1 MFGKPLVNGSRS
13 TEANPIALSA
23 ALSELQKKNYYYYYY
38 FWVLFKRPIFLEIN
52 PGWDTSPEGLPKNLW
67 ELPIQD
73 FLQARCSSCH
83 PSTVSKH

>member
-38 FWVLFKRPIFLEIN
+38 YYYFWVLFKWPIFLEIN
-52 PGWDTSPEGLPKNLW
+52 PG
-67 ELPIQD
+67 
-73 FLQARCSSCH
+73 
-83 PSTVSKH
+83 